1 MRRQIFACSIKIK
14 SVDQRSWSPVIIF
27 CHWYFNP
34 SLDVGLFWKDGLKNG
49 KKKRWPW
56 FCLIGSGQEIDYY
69 RKQKALLT
77 DSTVACAVQPKVCVL
92 NQRYDHSAH
101 GDQLRNQS
109 IFKEA
114 WGLAWCPSLPL
125 LFGFSS
131 TTPFPGA
138 RCVNFRQEWVHVTFL
153 VLSGPLCLDPGYPSV
168 LHSVPISRGLSH
180 SLKVDYN

>member
-14 SVDQRSWSPVIIF
+14 SVDQRSWSPFSAADISTL
-27 CHWYFNP
+27 HWTWGY
-34 SLDVGLFWKDGLKNG
+34 SEKMAWKM

-56 FCLIGSGQEIDYY
+56 FFLIGNGQEIDYY
-69 RKQKALLT
+69 WKQKALLT

-131 TTPFPGA
+131 TTPFPGT
-138 RCVNFRQEWVHVTFL
+138 RCVNFRQEWVHVMFI
-153 VLSGPLCLDPGYPSV
+153 VLSGPLCLDPGYTSV